1 MEERRQKII
10 NAAKALFSEKG
21 YAGTGL
27 REIAERAGV
36 SLGNIYNY
44 FKNKEEIFSSI
55 FNPEE
60 IGGTLIESF
69 QHIAGDFPF
78 NIGDVIFAIKQTVDK
93 NIDLYRLYYI
103 DLIEF
108 GGKNTNIVY
117 DYFLTL
123 GKSLFREQLAR
134 KIQDGRLRDFDFDFL
149 SKQFLIS
156 MISFFSSIHHLP
168 ALKIDNYSDREMSE
182 KIAEVLLRGIVL
194 K

>member
-1 MEERRQKII
+1 MEERKQKII
-10 NAAKALFSEKG
+10 DAAKALFSEKG

-60 IGGTLIESF
+60 IGITLLESF

-78 NIGDVIFAIKQTVDK
+78 NIGDVILAIKQTVDR

-108 GGKNTNIVY
+108 GGRNTNKVY

-123 GKSLFREQLAR
+123 GKSLFRDQLDK
-134 KIQDGRLRDFDFDFL
+134 KIQDGRIRDLDYDFL
-149 SKQFLIS
+149 SRQFLIS
-156 MISFFSSIHHLP
+156 MIAFFSSIHQLP
-168 ALKIDNYSDREMSE
+168 ALKIENYSDGEISGI
-182 KIAEVLLRGIVL
+182 IAEVLLNGIV
-194 K
+194 KK

>member
-1 MEERRQKII
+1 MEERKQKII
-10 NAAKALFSEKG
+10 DAAKALFSEKG

-27 REIAERAGV
+27 REIAEQAGV

-60 IGGTLIESF
+60 IGNTLVESF
-69 QHIAGDFPF
+69 RYIAGDFPF
-78 NIGDVIFAIKQTVDK
+78 NISDVILAIKQTVDR

-108 GGKNTNIVY
+108 GGRNTNIVY

-123 GKSLFREQLAR
+123 GKSLFREQLDM
-134 KIQDGRLRDFDFDFL
+134 KMQDGRLRDFDFDFL

-168 ALKIDNYSDREMSE
+168 ALKIDNYSDKEMSE
-182 KIAEVLLRGIVL
+182 KIAEVLLHGII
-194 K
+194 KK